1 MLDIKFI
8 RQNPDLVRK
17 NLTERQVKFNLS
29 QLLEIDERRKQV
41 LQAIEDIRAKKNK
54 ASKAIARAKDE
65 KEKEKI
71 ILEMKELDKGAD
83 RLNKSFRRLE
93 KKFNDLMLKLPNLL
107 LDDVPR
113 GKDEKD
119 NLVLEER
126 GEKRIFDFE
135 NKSYL
140 ELSEKLDLIDI
151 KRAAKI
157 SGSRFAFLKNDLVFL
172 ELALINF
179 AFENLVSKGFIPIF
193 PPMMIKKE
201 MAQGMGYLEQTND
214 EEAYYLPKDD
224 LYLIGT
230 SEQSLGAM
238 HAKEFFQ
245 EKELPRRYVAFSSC
259 FRREAGSWG
268 KDTKGIF
275 RLHQFDKIEMFTFS
289 KPEDSKKE
297 HLFLVENQKK
307 LMEALKIPFRVVKLC
322 SGDLAKPS
330 ASTID
335 IECWIP
341 SENRYRETHSAS
353 NCTDFQARRLN
364 IRYLTKQGKLR
375 FVHTLNAT
383 AIAIPRILI
392 AIIENYQQKDGTILV
407 PEVLQKY
414 TKFEVIPS
422 KK

>member
-17 NLTERQVKFNLS
+17 NLTDRQVEFNLS

-54 ASKAIARAKDE
+54 ASKAIAHAKDE

-119 NLVLEER
+119 NLVLEEI
-126 GEKRIFDFE
+126 GEKRVFDFE
-135 NKSYL
+135 NRSYL
-140 ELSEKLDLIDI
+140 ELAEKLDLIDI

-230 SEQSLGAM
+230 SEQPLGAM

-307 LMEALKIPFRVVKLC
+307 LMESLKIPFRVVKLC

>member
-126 GEKRIFDFE
+126 GEKRVFDFE

-230 SEQSLGAM
+230 SEQPLGAM

-307 LMEALKIPFRVVKLC
+307 LMESLKIPFRVVKLC

>member
-83 RLNKSFRRLE
+83 RLKKSFRRLE

-119 NLVLEER
+119 NLVLEEI
-126 GEKRIFDFE
+126 GEKRVFDFE

-140 ELSEKLDLIDI
+140 ELAEKLDLIDI

-179 AFENLVSKGFIPIF
+179 AFENLVPKGFIPIF

-230 SEQSLGAM
+230 SEQPLGAM
-238 HAKEFFQ
+238 HAKEFLR

-307 LMEALKIPFRVVKLC
+307 LMEALEIPFRVVKLC

-392 AIIENYQQKDGTILV
+392 TIIENYQQKDGTILV

>member
-157 SGSRFAFLKNDLVFL
+157 SGSRFAFLKNDLVLL

-179 AFENLVSKGFIPIF
+179 AFEDLVSKGFIPIF

-201 MAQGMGYLEQTND
+201 MAQGMGYLKQTND

-230 SEQSLGAM
+230 SEQPLGAM